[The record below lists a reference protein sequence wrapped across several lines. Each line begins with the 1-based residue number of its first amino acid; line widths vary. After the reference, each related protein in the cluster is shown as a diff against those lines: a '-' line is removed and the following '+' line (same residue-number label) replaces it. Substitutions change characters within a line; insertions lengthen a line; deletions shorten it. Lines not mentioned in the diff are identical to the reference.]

1 MQLHSG
7 FHLHIFGLKDSKNKF
22 ILIDL
27 GTLLQI
33 LGAMYETISGLRI
46 SGIKFFM
53 ISKIVTVWDVFMK
66 NVIWKTGRQS
76 I

>member
-7 FHLHIFGLKDSKNKF
+7 FHLRIFGLKNSKDKF
-22 ILIDL
+22 ILIDFSF
-27 GTLLQI
+27 

-53 ISKIVTVWDVFMK
+53 ISKTVTVWDVFME
-66 NVIWKTGRQS
+66 NVIWKTGGQS